1 MGAPFEIRQPIE
13 EKWYGHH
20 MVIQPLMGRAALSA
34 SYRLSKYLAPA
45 LGKLAGA
52 KDAKSTKKKIASIL
66 DADVDLEKVA
76 QLFFDN
82 CTEDEFVAFSD
93 LLLER
98 ILINNVRLD
107 ANSNHFIGYPE
118 RIFEL
123 LIKSVK
129 YQFVGF
135 FSAFKGKIPNLQ

>member
-1 MGAPFEIRQPIE
+1 MTTPFEIRQPIE
-13 EKWYGHH
+13 EKWHGHH
-20 MVIQPLMGRAALSA
+20 LTIQPLMGRAALSA

-52 KDAKSTKKKIASIL
+52 SDAKTTKKKVASLL
-66 DADVDLEKVA
+66 DANVDLEKVA

-82 CTEDEFVAFSD
+82 CTEDEFIAFAD
-93 LLLER
+93 LLLDKVF
-98 ILINNVRLD
+98 INNVRTD
-107 ANSNHFIGYPE
+107 VNSNHFIGYPE

-129 YQFVGF
+129 YQFTGF
-135 FSAFKGKIPNLQ
+135 FSAFKGKLNGLQ